1 MAHSTVTIREL
12 TAADETQWRRLW
24 TGYLEYY
31 ESTVP
36 EDVYQSTFNRLL
48 SDTDNEFSGLIAEVD
63 GQPVGLTHYL
73 FHRSCWSV
81 ENVCYLQDLYVDPE
95 LRGKSIGRALIE
107 AVYAAADKAGHPGVY
122 WMTQHFNKVGR
133 RLYDR
138 VAELSP
144 FIIYERPGHEA

>member
-1 MAHSTVTIREL
+1 MIDSTVIIRSL
-12 TAADETQWRRLW
+12 TSADEPEWRRLW

-31 ESTVP
+31 ESTVA
-36 EDVYQSTFNRLL
+36 EEVYRTTFDRLVSDV
-48 SDTDNEFSGLIAEVD
+48 DNEFSGLIAEVD
-63 GQPVGLTHYL
+63 GHPVGLTHYL

-107 AVYAAADKAGHPGVY
+107 GVYKAADKAGNPGVY
-122 WMTQHFNKVGR
+122 WMTQHFNQVGR

-138 VAELSP
+138 VAQQSP
-144 FIIYERPGHEA
+144 FIVYEREGHDA